1 MSKKL
6 ITNTVTIPT
15 DKGEKKHF
23 SFRVVDSET
32 GQVVEAYST
41 TKKKDAK
48 NQYENLQ
55 KKYPDIAAEP
65 SSGLKPWDDEAPE
78 IPAGNYDVPLELMD
92 RRTRN
97 LVLEAD
103 PSITD
108 FCSPSPS
115 PTSANSPIKKSKL
128 SKKARDLSGM
138 SKKRR
143 EKYEKLSEAKKQ
155 RKKLVVFL
163 VPSACKLW

>member
-78 IPAGNYDVPLELMD
+78 IPAGNYDVPVELMD

-103 PSITD
+103 PS
-108 FCSPSPS
+108 SQLS
-115 PTSANSPIKKSKL
+115 NKKI
-128 SKKARDLSGM
+128 
-138 SKKRR
+138 
-143 EKYEKLSEAKKQ
+143 
-155 RKKLVVFL
+155 
-163 VPSACKLW
+163 